1 MKVLLSIKPEYVEKI
16 FNGSKKYEIRKSIFK
31 RKNIKKIIIYS
42 SSPISK
48 VVGEFEIEDIISDDL
63 DNVWNIIKYESGVSV
78 DFFYKYL
85 ENKEIAY
92 AIKIGKIKKYRK
104 PKKLEDFNIFYA
116 PQSFVYL

>member
-1 MKVLLSIKPEYVEKI
+1 LSIKPEYVEKI

-78 DFFYKYL
+78 DFFINIL
-85 ENKEIAY
+85 
-92 AIKIGKIKKYRK
+92 KIKK
-104 PKKLEDFNIFYA
+104 
-116 PQSFVYL
+116 